1 MNLKNVLIKITAIVA
16 VIFTAVSCDDDFNSV
31 GSEVIGDVNF
41 EDDEYNAIPIAYSK
55 RFEKVQ
61 TSGLPNNLLGVYN
74 DPVYGQ
80 SVYSIVS
87 EVIPSQFNP
96 SFGRDAILDSVVLN
110 VPYFSN
116 ITESNTEDGVV
127 VNTFELDSVY
137 GSSDIKLSVYHSDYF
152 LRDFDLDQGAE
163 ERQVYFSD
171 DISGNFGSS
180 LENRLLFEENN
191 FKPSSKEIRLLTETE
206 DDATDDTDADGTEF
220 STFIP
225 ALRLV
230 LVSEDAAAAATA
242 LNPDPDN
249 NPSTD
254 NTRVGNQE
262 LINYF
267 TSLFLD
273 KEGSIELSNPNNFR
287 NYFRGLYFKAESIT
301 SDGSLVFFD
310 ISDANLTLHYSFETD
325 NVDEEDE
332 DGDGD
337 ITELLRDES
346 SFVLNFSNNIVN
358 SIDFD
363 FSNATL
369 NDGVTTFERALDD
382 QDEVNGEANLF
393 LKGGEGSFAVL
404 DLFNGMITNEDGEL
418 ENELDF
424 LKRQDW
430 LINEA
435 SMKIYINQ
443 DEMVSG
449 DTEPERI
456 YVFNEETG
464 AVLVDFL
471 ADPTSNQ
478 TSPILSVTNHL
489 GRISRD
495 SDENGEFY
503 KIRLTRHV
511 INILNEDTDNVKL
524 GLSVSQNVN
533 IVANAEGFTPNNTE
547 DEIIPFSSIISHEGT
562 ILYGNRTD
570 VPEEKRLKLDI
581 FYTRTKSN

>member
-16 VIFTAVSCDDDFNSV
+16 VVFTAVSCDDDFNSV

-41 EDDEYNAIPIAYSK
+41 EDDEYSAVPIAYSK

-74 DPVYGQ
+74 DPVYGP
-80 SVYSIVS
+80 SVYSMVS
-87 EVIPSQFNP
+87 EVLPSQFNP

-110 VPYFSN
+110 LPYFST
-116 ITESNTEDGVV
+116 ITETNTEDGVV
-127 VNTFELDSVY
+127 TNTFELDSVY
-137 GSSDIKLSVYHSDYF
+137 GSNNIKLSIYHSNYF
-152 LRDFDLDQGAE
+152 LRDFDVDEGAE
-163 ERQVYFSD
+163 EIQVYYSD
-171 DISGNFGSS
+171 DITENFGPS
-180 LENRLLFEENN
+180 LENRLLFTEQN
-191 FKPSSKEIRLLTETE
+191 FRPSANEIRLLTETE

-230 LVSEDAAAAATA
+230 LASEDAAAAATV
-242 LNPDPDN
+242 LNP
-249 NPSTD
+249 D

-301 SDGSLVFFD
+301 DDGSLVFFD

-332 DGDGD
+332 DGDGN
-337 ITELLRDES
+337 ITEFLRGEG
-346 SFVLNFSNNIVN
+346 SFILNFSNNIVN
-358 SIDFD
+358 SIDFN
-363 FSNATL
+363 FANATL
-369 NDGVTTFERALDD
+369 NDGTSFENALDN

-393 LKGGEGSFAVL
+393 LKGGEGSYAVL
-404 DLFNGMITNEDGEL
+404 DFFNGMVTNEDGEL

-424 LKRQDW
+424 LKRQNW
-430 LINEA
+430 LVNEA

-456 YVFNEETG
+456 YIFNSENG

-503 KIRLTRHV
+503 KIRLTRHL
-511 INILNEDTDNVKL
+511 INILNEDIDNVKL

-533 IVANAEGFTPNNTE
+533 VVENAEGFTPNNTE
-547 DEIIPFSSIISHEGT
+547 DEVIPFSSVISHEGT
-562 ILYGNRTD
+562 ILYGNGAN

-581 FYTRTKSN
+581 FYTRSKN

>member
-1 MNLKNVLIKITAIVA
+1 MNLKNVLIKITAIV
-16 VIFTAVSCDDDFNSV
+16 VVVFTAVSCDDDFNSV

-61 TSGLPNNLLGVYN
+61 TSGLPNNLLGIYD
-74 DPVYGQ
+74 DPVYGE
-80 SVYSIVS
+80 SVYSVVS
-87 EVIPSQFNP
+87 EVLPSQFNP
-96 SFGRDAILDSVVLN
+96 SFGDNAVLDSVVLN
-110 VPYFSN
+110 LPYFST
-116 ITESNTEDGVV
+116 ITESSTEDGVV
-127 VNTFELDSVY
+127 TNTFELDSVY
-137 GSSDIKLSVYHSDYF
+137 GSNEIRLSIYHSDYF
-152 LRDFDLDQGAE
+152 LRDFDLDQGGE
-163 ERQVYFSD
+163 QRQVYYSD
-171 DISGNFGSS
+171 DITNNFGSS
-180 LENRLLFEENN
+180 LENRLLFTDNN
-191 FKPSSKEIRLLTETE
+191 FKPSSNQIRLLTE
-206 DDATDDTDADGTEF
+206 DDDTDEDEDPQF
-220 STFIP
+220 STEIP

-230 LVSEDAAAAATA
+230 LASEAAAAAATE
-242 LNPDPDN
+242 LNEDN
-249 NPSTD
+249 A
-254 NTRVGNQE
+254 RIGNQE

-267 TSLFLD
+267 KTLFLD
-273 KEGSIELSNPNNFR
+273 KEGSIELSNANNFR
-287 NYFRGLYFKAESIT
+287 NYFRGFYFKAESNT
-301 SDGSLVFFD
+301 NTDESLIFFN
-310 ISDANLTLHYSFETD
+310 ISDANFTLFYSFDTNEA
-325 NVDEEDE
+325 DEDDADE
-332 DGDGD
+332 DGDM
-337 ITELLRDES
+337 TELIRGQG

-363 FSNATL
+363 FANATL
-369 NDGVTTFERALDD
+369 NDNTTIESALDS

-393 LKGGEGSFAVL
+393 LKGGEGSYAVI
-404 DLFNGMITNEDGEL
+404 DLFNGMVTNEDGEL

-424 LKRQDW
+424 LKRQNW

-456 YVFNEETG
+456 YIFNQETG
-464 AVLVDFL
+464 AVLVDFV

-478 TSPILSVTNHL
+478 TSPVLSLTNHL

-511 INILNEDTDNVKL
+511 INVLSEDIDNVKL

-533 IVANAEGFTPNNTE
+533 VVTLAEGFTPNNSE
-547 DEIIPFSSIISHEGT
+547 DELIPFSSIISHEGT
-562 ILYGNRTD
+562 ILYGNGVN

-581 FYTRTKSN
+581 FYTRSKSN

>member
-41 EDDEYNAIPIAYSK
+41 EDDEYSAVPIAYSK

-80 SVYSIVS
+80 SVYSMVS
-87 EVIPSQFNP
+87 EVLPSQFNP

-110 VPYFSN
+110 LPYFST
-116 ITESNTEDGVV
+116 ITETNTEDGVV
-127 VNTFELDSVY
+127 TNTFELDSVY
-137 GSSDIKLSVYHSDYF
+137 GSNNIKLSIYHSNYF
-152 LRDFDLDQGAE
+152 LRDFDVDEGAE
-163 ERQVYFSD
+163 EIQVYYSD
-171 DISGNFGSS
+171 DITENFGPS
-180 LENRLLFEENN
+180 LESRLLFTEQN
-191 FKPSSKEIRLLTETE
+191 FRPSANEIRLLTETE

-230 LVSEDAAAAATA
+230 LASEDAAAAATV
-242 LNPDPDN
+242 LNP
-249 NPSTD
+249 D

-301 SDGSLVFFD
+301 DDGSLVFFD

-332 DGDGD
+332 DGDGN
-337 ITELLRDES
+337 ITEFLRGEG
-346 SFVLNFSNNIVN
+346 SFILNFSNNIVN
-358 SIDFD
+358 SIDFN
-363 FSNATL
+363 FANATL
-369 NDGVTTFERALDD
+369 NDGTSFENALDN

-393 LKGGEGSFAVL
+393 LKGGEGSYAVL
-404 DLFNGMITNEDGEL
+404 DFFNGMVTNEDGEL

-424 LKRQDW
+424 LKRQNW
-430 LINEA
+430 LVNEA

-456 YVFNEETG
+456 YIFNSENG

-503 KIRLTRHV
+503 KIRLTRHL
-511 INILNEDTDNVKL
+511 INILNEDIDNVKL

-533 IVANAEGFTPNNTE
+533 VVENAEGFTPNNTE
-547 DEIIPFSSIISHEGT
+547 DEVIPFSSVISHEGT
-562 ILYGNRTD
+562 ILYGNGAN

-581 FYTRTKSN
+581 FYTRSKN

>member
-61 TSGLPNNLLGVYN
+61 TSGLPNNLLGVYD

-80 SVYSIVS
+80 SVYSVVS
-87 EVIPSQFNP
+87 EVLPSQFNP
-96 SFGRDAILDSVVLN
+96 SFGDNAILDSVVLN
-110 VPYFSN
+110 LPYFSTL
-116 ITESNTEDGVV
+116 TESTTGDDGVV
-127 VNTFELDSVY
+127 TNTFELDSVY
-137 GSSDIKLSVYHSDYF
+137 GSNGIKLSIYHSDYF
-152 LRDFDLDQGAE
+152 LRDFDFDQGAE
-163 ERQVYFSD
+163 ERQVYYSD
-171 DISGNFGSS
+171 DINENFGPS
-180 LENRLLFEENN
+180 LENRLLFTVDN
-191 FKPSSKEIRLLTETE
+191 FKPSPNQIRLLTE
-206 DDATDDTDADGTEF
+206 DDDTDEDDEPQL

-225 ALRLV
+225 ALRLT
-230 LVSEDAAAAATA
+230 LVSEDAAAAATE
-242 LNPDPDN
+242 LNPDN
-249 NPSTD
+249 ERTD
-254 NTRVGNQE
+254 NQD
-262 LINYF
+262 LIDYF
-267 TSLFLD
+267 KTLFLD
-273 KEGSIELSNPNNFR
+273 KEGSIELSNTNNFR
-287 NYFRGLYFKAESIT
+287 NYFRGLYFKAESNINT
-301 SDGSLVFFD
+301 EDENLLFFD
-310 ISDANLTLHYSFETD
+310 IADANFTLHYSFDTS
-325 NVDEEDE
+325 EEDE
-332 DGDGD
+332 DDADGDGD
-337 ITELLRDES
+337 ITEPIRGEG
-346 SFVLNFSNNIVN
+346 SFILNFSNNIVN
-358 SIDFD
+358 SIDFN
-363 FSNATL
+363 FANAIL
-369 NDGVTTFERALDD
+369 NDGITSIENALDN

-393 LKGGEGSFAVL
+393 LKGGEGSYAVM
-404 DLFNGMITNEDGEL
+404 DLFNGMVTNEDGEL

-424 LKRQDW
+424 LKRQNW

-456 YVFNEETG
+456 YVFNLETG
-464 AVLVDFL
+464 EVLVDFL

-511 INILNEDTDNVKL
+511 INVLNEDTDNVKL

-533 IVANAEGFTPNNTE
+533 VVASAEGVTPNNTE
-547 DEIIPFSSIISHEGT
+547 DELIPFSSIISHEGT
-562 ILYGNRTD
+562 ILYGNTTN

-581 FYTRTKSN
+581 FYTRSKSN